1 MAQLRF
7 SAEKII
13 ALWLTAA
20 VFVAACASHTV
31 SSAPPPGAGP
41 VENPAGT
48 EAEFVGV
55 PIIGD
60 YDVDGD
66 LDFVLRAD
74 SGEYVYKIRVHE
86 DMRMGNSSLVSDLRS
101 WINEIVDLEPVRV
114 AGSYTPEYRG
124 DNFEYGALALR
135 EISFLDS
142 LSTFEPPYRTDPSR
156 LSHYLMAI
164 GVGVVFFFSGGR

>member
-1 MAQLRF
+1 MAQVKF

-20 VFVAACASHTV
+20 VFVAACASHTA
-31 SSAPPPGAGP
+31 SSAPPPGAEP
-41 VENPAGT
+41 VEKPAGT

-60 YDVDGD
+60 YDGDDD

-74 SGEYVYKIRVHE
+74 SGECVYKIRVHE
-86 DMRMGNSSLVSDLRS
+86 DMRMGNSSLVRDLRS

-114 AGSYTPEYRG
+114 AGFYTPEYRA
-124 DNFEYGALALR
+124 DSIEYGALALQ

-142 LSTFEPPYRTDPSR
+142 LSTFEPPYRTDPSW
-156 LSHYLMAI
+156 LSHYSMALC
-164 GVGVVFFFSGGR
+164 VGIVFIFFGGR